1 MSGDEYMGSFFEILL
16 GTIFSVAIIYSF
28 FYVYYRLIDV
38 GKIKA
43 AKTLRF
49 TVLIL
54 YIAFVI
60 WFPNIAYK
68 VWFSMLGGFVCLVFS
83 DDGFKNNKLASA
95 IVLTAVY
102 GILWMNASQCVWDVL
117 YPPHYTQTQQTQE
130 KINIPA
136 ISKQQKKE
144 PSSDTKKNYSEAK
157 GNSPS
162 YDYKPIDFDTDDFTD
177 DELFN
182 NDDTLDDTSIDDID
196 NDSDT
201 DIDIEES
208 IRESYRRNQSN
219 NSNPP
224 AYNNYAGS
232 SGYSTNS
239 TGDVYVDPY
248 IRSDGTVVQGH
259 YRSRPN
265 STTLDNYSHKGNIN
279 PYTGKRGY
287 NNY

>member
-1 MSGDEYMGSFFEILL
+1 MEIFFEILL
-16 GTIFSVAIIYSF
+16 GTIFSVAVIYSF
-28 FYVYYRLIDV
+28 FYVYYRLLDI

-43 AKTLRF
+43 AKTLKF
-49 TVLIL
+49 TILIL

-60 WFPNIAYK
+60 WFPSMGYK
-68 VWFSMLGGFVCLVFS
+68 IWFSIIGIFVCLVFAD
-83 DDGFKNNKLASA
+83 DDGFKNNKLAGA

-117 YPPHYTQTQQTQE
+117 YPPHYKSRQQIQE
-130 KINIPA
+130 KVNVPTT
-136 ISKQQKKE
+136 ISKQQKRE
-144 PSSDTKKNYSEAK
+144 PSPDTKKDYSETK
-157 GNSPS
+157 YNPPY
-162 YDYKPIDFDTDDFTD
+162 YDYKPVDFDDDFAN
-177 DELFN
+177 DELID
-182 NDDTLDDTSIDDID
+182 DDTTSDVTNEDDI
-196 NDSDT
+196 NNDT
-201 DIDIEES
+201 DIDFEYAIKKA
-208 IRESYRRNQSN
+208 YRNNQSN
-219 NSNPP
+219 NSTPP

-239 TGDVYVDPY
+239 TSDVYVAPY

-287 NNY
+287 SNY